1 MMQSCNSAWFLCAQ
15 NLCSGSLGQEGEQG
29 EGDTRGGGS
38 QAQCEKGQEVAEE
51 RGRRSTD

>member
-1 MMQSCNSAWFLCAQ
+1 MMQSCNSAWFICAQ
-15 NLCSGSLGQEGEQG
+15 NLRSGSLGQEREQG